1 MTVTDRPSISQW
13 AEEDRP
19 REKLESRGAE
29 ALTNAELLAILIGS
43 GNTRESAV
51 DLMNRV
57 LCDCD
62 NSLNTLGKMPLH
74 RLKQYKGIGTAKAVS
89 ILAACEIGK
98 RRQREKPAD
107 RVRITS
113 SADVYEQMHTILQDK
128 DTEEAWIMLL
138 NHANMLI
145 RTMCVS
151 QGGFTDTAVDVRVI
165 IREALLCNANVIVLC
180 HNHPSGS
187 VKPGAEDR
195 RLTTNVAAACRTMRM
210 TLLDHLVI
218 TDGQYY
224 SFKDN
229 GEL

>member
-1 MTVTDRPSISQW
+1 MTDRPSISQW
-13 AEEDRP
+13 AEKDRP
-19 REKLESRGAE
+19 REKLESLGADK
-29 ALTNAELLAILIGS
+29 LSDAELLAILIGS
-43 GNTRESAV
+43 GSARESAV

-57 LCDCD
+57 LRDCG
-62 NSLNTLGKMPLH
+62 NSLSTLGKMPLH
-74 RLKQYKGIGTAKAVS
+74 RLRQYNGIGTAKAVS

-107 RVRITS
+107 RVRIKT
-113 SADVYEQMHTILQDK
+113 SADVYEQMHTRLQDK

-145 RTMCVS
+145 RTMCIS
-151 QGGFTDTAVDVRVI
+151 HGGFTDTTVDVRII
-165 IREALLCNANVIVLC
+165 IREALLCNATVIVLC

-187 VKPGAEDR
+187 VRPGTEDR
-195 RLTTNVAAACRTMRM
+195 RLTANVAAACRTMRM

-224 SFKDN
+224 SFRDN